1 MFGRKTLNSTAVV
14 SATSLSNEIDNI
26 TKTFTTMVEN
36 LKQKASAALQL
47 KAEKEEHIAALQ
59 KECDDLQAVNDRATG
74 MADRISGIFN

>member
-1 MFGRKTLNSTAVV
+1 MFGRKTLNSTAVI

-36 LKQKASAALQL
+36 LKQKASTALQL
-47 KAEKEEHIAALQ
+47 KAEKEERIAALQ
-59 KECDDLQAVNDRATG
+59 QECDDLQAVNDRATG

>member
-1 MFGRKTLNSTAVV
+1 MFGRKTLNSTAVA

-36 LKQKASAALQL
+36 LKQKASVALQL
-47 KAEKEEHIAALQ
+47 KAEKEERIAALQ
-59 KECDDLQAVNDRATG
+59 QECDDLQAVNDRATG

>member
-47 KAEKEEHIAALQ
+47 KAEKEEHITALQ
-59 KECDDLQAVNDRATG
+59 QECDDLQAVNDRATG

>member
-26 TKTFTTMVEN
+26 TKTFTTMVDN
-36 LKQKASAALQL
+36 LKQKASVALQL
-47 KAEKEEHIAALQ
+47 KAEKEERIAALQ
-59 KECDDLQAVNDRATG
+59 QECDDLQAVNDRATG

>member
-1 MFGRKTLNSTAVV
+1 
-14 SATSLSNEIDNI
+14 
-26 TKTFTTMVEN
+26 MVEN

-59 KECDDLQAVNDRATG
+59 QECDDLQAVNDRATG

>member
-36 LKQKASAALQL
+36 LKQKASVALQL
-47 KAEKEEHIAALQ
+47 KAEKEEHIATLQ

>member
-36 LKQKASAALQL
+36 LKQKAFAALQL
-47 KAEKEEHIAALQ
+47 KAEKEERIAALQ
-59 KECDDLQAVNDRATG
+59 QECDDLQAVNDRATG

>member
-1 MFGRKTLNSTAVV
+1 MFGNKLNSKA
-14 SATSLSNEIDNI
+14 SATSLSNEIDTI

-47 KAEKEEHIAALQ
+47 KAEKENRIAELQ
-59 KECDDLQAVNDRATG
+59 QECDDLQAVNDRATG